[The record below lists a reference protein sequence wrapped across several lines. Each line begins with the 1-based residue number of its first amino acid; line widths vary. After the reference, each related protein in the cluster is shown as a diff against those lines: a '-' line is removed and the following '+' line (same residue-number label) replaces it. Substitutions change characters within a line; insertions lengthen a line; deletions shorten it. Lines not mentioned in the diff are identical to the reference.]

1 MDLQTRK
8 LDFIREIL
16 NINSE
21 KLFAKLELVLK
32 EEQKLDP
39 ALKEK
44 LTARALKANK
54 NIKNGEVFNREEAEN
69 RLRKRLGI

>member
-16 NINSE
+16 NIKSE